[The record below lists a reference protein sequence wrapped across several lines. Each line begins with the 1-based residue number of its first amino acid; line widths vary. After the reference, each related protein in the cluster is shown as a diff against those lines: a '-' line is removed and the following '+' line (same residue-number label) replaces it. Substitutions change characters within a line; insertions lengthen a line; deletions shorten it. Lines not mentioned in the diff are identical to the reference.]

1 MSVANDFENDLENDF
16 FFLFFLKIQIQT
28 KT

>member
-16 FFLFFLKIQIQT
+16 SFLFFLKIQIQT

>member
-16 FFLFFLKIQIQT
+16 FFLFFPKIQIQT